1 MSTRI
6 AAVLTCFNRRQK
18 TLDCLASLQR
28 QSGHDAVITPYVVD
42 DGSTDGTG
50 DAVRAEHPEAVVLDG
65 DGQLYWGGGMRMAL
79 QRAFA
84 DDHDRYLWL
93 NDDIQLDDG
102 AVATLLTTAST
113 LRERGEPAAIVV
125 GSMRDPDTGV
135 VTYGGRHRPSR
146 IRRSRFAVLQPHPSA
161 PTPSETMN
169 GNLVLV
175 PRAVVE
181 RIGNVDPGFRQQ
193 WGDQDYGLRARAA
206 GCTVWVAPGTLG
218 TCARNPAPVYGR
230 GSVIEE
236 LRGLG
241 AVKALPPRD
250 WARFNRR
257 WAGPAWPVFWASPYV
272 HRSLRVLDA
281 HRRVRSV

>member
-6 AAVLTCFNRRQK
+6 AAVLTCFNRRQQ

-28 QSGHDAVITPYVVD
+28 QSGHDAAITPYVVD

-50 DAVRAEHPEAVVLDG
+50 EAVRAAHPEAVVLDG
-65 DGQLYWGGGMRMAL
+65 DGQLYWGGGMRLAL
-79 QRAFA
+79 QRAAA
-84 DDHDRYLWL
+84 DDPDLYLWL
-93 NDDIQLDDG
+93 NDDIRLDND
-102 AVATLLTTAST
+102 AVATLLMTATT
-113 LRERGEPAAIVV
+113 LQERGEHAAIVV

-135 VTYGGRHRPSR
+135 VTYGGRYRPSR
-146 IRRSRFAVLQPHPSA
+146 IRRSHFTVLQPDPSA
-161 PTPSETMN
+161 PTPSETLN

-175 PRAVVE
+175 PRAVME
-181 RIGNVDPGFRQQ
+181 RVGSIDPGFRQQ

-218 TCARNPAPVYGR
+218 TCARNPSPVYGR
-230 GSVIEE
+230 RPVIQE

-241 AVKALPPRD
+241 DVKALPPRD
-250 WARFNRR
+250 WARFTRR
-257 WAGPAWPVFWASPYV
+257 WAGPAWPVLWASPYL

-281 HRRVRSV
+281 HRRARST